1 MAGAQQNQASAAAG
15 GGSLKASTFTF
26 SAGSGNPGL
35 QSQQNPSGSTGL
47 NLPGGIGSQSTGS
60 LSLFNSGNPQQQNQP
75 NSGISIF
82 TAGGGG
88 SSNAQQPNQ
97 SNNSSGLFNTQPPAP
112 APAPNAAGGFSGFKF
127 SAGTNNPPQAQGG
140 TQLSLFGNSSNP
152 LSGSNTGGLNFTS
165 GQAGGGGGGGGRGAA
180 SGFIFNGGQANG
192 SQNKSGFNLS
202 AGAANTGGGGLFQKA
217 GDNAGQMGNPLVA
230 GSQTENKFNFSA
242 GLGNQQQQ
250 QQQGQGGTFPFG
262 QQLNSI
268 STSGFNFSTA
278 GNVGLGLGNQ
288 TQNGSSGFNF
298 SAGMGMNP
306 GNTMSG
312 PFNNSS
318 SNVFQTQIQRQS
330 SNLFQTPQ
338 SQKQFGFTTPTNQPS
353 TPGQGGITT
362 FQANP
367 SLNFAA
373 GTPGDSS
380 RPMARARRRKK

>member
-97 SNNSSGLFNTQPPAP
+97 SNNSSGLFNTQPP